1 VRIVVLD
8 DYQRVADQLADWAT
22 LPDGTEV
29 VPVHQHLT
37 GAALRGA
44 LAGAAVVVAMRER
57 TAFDDALLLDLPDL
71 RLLVTT
77 GMGNAAIDLEAAAR
91 RGVVVCGT
99 GMVEP
104 ATAELT
110 WALLLALVKDVPRLD
125 AGVRAGAWQQ
135 RLTTASGLGGDLAG
149 AVLGV
154 VGLGKLGQRV
164 ARVARAF
171 DMEVLAWSQHLDPDL
186 ARSLGVEPTTKDD
199 LLARSDAVTLHLKLS
214 DRSRGTIGAREL
226 ALMKPGA
233 LLVNTSRGPLVD
245 QAALLDA
252 LRSGHLGGAG
262 LDVFD
267 VEPLPDDHPLRTA
280 PRTVLTPHVGY
291 VSTTTYRRF
300 YQDALE
306 DVAAWMAGSPVRV
319 LTPPDAA

>member
-1 VRIVVLD
+1 MRIVVLD
-8 DYQRVADQLADWAT
+8 DYQRVAGQLADWAS
-22 LPDGTEV
+22 LPDGTELV
-29 VPVHQHLT
+29 TVHQHLT

-44 LAGAAVVVAMRER
+44 LAGADVVVAMRER
-57 TAFDDALLLDLPDL
+57 TAFDDALLGDLPDL

-77 GMGNAAIDLEAAAR
+77 AMGNAAIDLEAAAR

-135 RLTTASGLGGDLAG
+135 RLATASGLGGDLAG

-164 ARVARAF
+164 ARVAQAF
-171 DMEVLAWSQHLDPDL
+171 DMQVLAWSQHLDPDL

-199 LLARSDAVTLHLKLS
+199 LLARADAVTLHLKLS
-214 DRSRGTIGAREL
+214 ERSRGTIGAREL

-245 QAALLDA
+245 EAALLAA

-300 YQDALE
+300 YEDAAE

-319 LTPPDAA
+319 LTPSGVA

>member
-1 VRIVVLD
+1 MLD
-8 DYQRVADQLADWAT
+8 DYQRVALDSADWGS
-22 LPDGTEV
+22 LPDDV
-29 VPVHQHLT
+29 DVDVVHQHLT
-37 GAALRGA
+37 GPALRGA
-44 LAGAAVVVAMRER
+44 LAGATAVVAMRER
-57 TAFDDALLLDLPDL
+57 TAFDAELLADLPDL

-77 GMGNAAIDLEAAAR
+77 AMGNAVVDLEACR
-91 RGVVVCGT
+91 QRGVVVCGT

-110 WALLLALVKDVPRLD
+110 WALLLALVKQVPRLD

-135 RLTTASGLGGDLAG
+135 RLDRASGIGGDLAG

-164 ARVARAF
+164 ARVAQAF
-171 DMEVLAWSQHLDPDL
+171 DMHVLAWSQHLDAEL
-186 ARSLGVEPTTKDD
+186 ARGLGVEPTTKDD

-214 DRSRGTIGAREL
+214 ERSLGTIGAREL
-226 ALMKPGA
+226 ALMRPGA

-245 QAALLDA
+245 EAALLDA

-262 LDVFD
+262 LDVYD
-267 VEPLPDDHPLRTA
+267 VEPLPEDHPLRTA

-291 VSTTTYRRF
+291 VSETTYRTF
-300 YQDALE
+300 YRDAVE
-306 DVAAWMAGSPVRV
+306 DVAAWLAGSPVRV
-319 LTPPDAA
+319 LT

>member
-1 VRIVVLD
+1 MRTVVLD
-8 DYQRVADQLADWAT
+8 DYQRVALDSADWGS
-22 LPDGTEV
+22 LPDDV
-29 VPVHQHLT
+29 AVDVVHQHLT

-44 LAGAAVVVAMRER
+44 LAGATAVVVMRER
-57 TAFDDALLLDLPDL
+57 TAFDAELLADLPDL

-77 GMGNAAIDLEAAAR
+77 GMGNAAVDIGACRE
-91 RGVVVCGT
+91 RGVLVCGT

-110 WALLLALVKDVPRLD
+110 WALLLALVKQVPRLD

-135 RLTTASGLGGDLAG
+135 RLDRASGIGGDLAG

-154 VGLGKLGQRV
+154 MGLGKLGQRV
-164 ARVARAF
+164 ARVAQAF
-171 DMEVLAWSQHLDPDL
+171 DMDVLAWSQHLDADL
-186 ARSLGVEPTTKDD
+186 ARGLGVEPTSKEE

-214 DRSRGTIGAREL
+214 ERSRGVIGAREL

-245 QAALLDA
+245 EAALLDA

-262 LDVFD
+262 LDVYD
-267 VEPLPDDHPLRTA
+267 VEPLLEDHPLRTA

-291 VSTTTYRRF
+291 VSEATYRTF
-300 YQDALE
+300 YRDAVE
-306 DVAAWMAGSPVRV
+306 DVAAWLAGSPVRV
-319 LTPPDAA
+319 LT

>member
-1 VRIVVLD
+1 MRIVVLD
-8 DYQRVADQLADWAT
+8 DYQHAARQLADWAA
-22 LPDGTEV
+22 LPDGAEV
-29 VPVHQHLT
+29 EFVHQHLT

-44 LAGAAVVVAMRER
+44 LVGAAVVVAMRER
-57 TAFDDALLLDLPDL
+57 TAFDAELLDALPDL

-77 GMGNAAIDLEAAAR
+77 GMGNAAIDLDAASR

-99 GMVEP
+99 GMVV
-104 ATAELT
+104 AGTAELT

-135 RLTTASGLGGDLAG
+135 RLATASGLGGDLAG

-164 ARVARAF
+164 ARVAQAF

-199 LLARSDAVTLHLKLS
+199 LLASSDAVTLHLKLS
-214 DRSRGTIGAREL
+214 ERSRGVVGAREL

-245 QAALLDA
+245 EPALLDA
-252 LRSGHLGGAG
+252 LRSGHLGGAA

-267 VEPLPDDHPLRTA
+267 VEPLPAHHPLRTA

-291 VSTTTYRRF
+291 VTTTTYERF
-300 YQDALE
+300 YRDAAE
-306 DVAAWMAGSPVRV
+306 DVAAWLAGTPVRV
-319 LTPPDAA
+319 LAPAA

>member
-1 VRIVVLD
+1 MRIVVLD
-8 DYQRVADQLADWAT
+8 DYQHVAGQLADWAS
-22 LPDGTEV
+22 LPDGAEV
-29 VPVHQHLT
+29 AFVHQHLT

-57 TAFDDALLLDLPDL
+57 TAFDAALLGELPDL

-77 GMGNAAIDLEAAAR
+77 GMGNAAIDLDAAAR

-135 RLTTASGLGGDLAG
+135 RLATSSGLGGDLAG

-164 ARVARAF
+164 ARVAQAF
-171 DMEVLAWSQHLDPDL
+171 DMQVLAWSQHLDPDL
-186 ARSLGVEPTTKDD
+186 ARSLGVEPTSKDD

-214 DRSRGTIGAREL
+214 DRSRATIGAREL

-245 QAALLDA
+245 ESALLDA

-300 YQDALE
+300 FTDAVE

-319 LTPPDAA
+319 LTPQRSS

>member
-1 VRIVVLD
+1 MRIVLLD
-8 DYQRVADQLADWAT
+8 DYQHVALDCADWGS
-22 LPDGTEV
+22 LPDDV
-29 VPVHQHLT
+29 DVDVVHQHLT
-37 GAALRGA
+37 GSALRGA
-44 LAGAAVVVAMRER
+44 LAGATVVVAMRER
-57 TAFDDALLLDLPDL
+57 TPFDAALLADLPDL

-77 GMGNAAIDLEAAAR
+77 AMGNAAIDLDACRA

-104 ATAELT
+104 GTAELT
-110 WALLLALVKDVPRLD
+110 WALLLALVKQVPRLD

-135 RLTTASGLGGDLAG
+135 RLERASGIGGDLAG
-149 AVLGV
+149 GVLGV

-164 ARVARAF
+164 ARVAQAF
-171 DMEVLAWSQHLDPDL
+171 DMHVIAWSQHLDPDL

-214 DRSRGTIGAREL
+214 ERSRGIIGAREL

-245 QAALLDA
+245 EAALLEA
-252 LRSGHLGGAG
+252 LHSGHLGGAG

-267 VEPLPDDHPLRTA
+267 EEPLPHDHPLRTA

-291 VSTTTYRRF
+291 VTETTYRTF
-300 YQDALE
+300 YGEALE
-306 DVAAWMAGSPVRV
+306 DVVAWLAGAPVRV
-319 LTPPDAA
+319 LT